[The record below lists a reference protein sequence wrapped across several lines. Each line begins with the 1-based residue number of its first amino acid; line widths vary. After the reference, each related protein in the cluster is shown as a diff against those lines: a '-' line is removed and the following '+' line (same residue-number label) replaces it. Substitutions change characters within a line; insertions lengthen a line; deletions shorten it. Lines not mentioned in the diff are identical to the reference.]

1 MCWNYFLFRGP
12 AYCIQE
18 IAKEDVDEKSDCDLS
33 KKIFSQVFDYGE
45 DDKGEEDKEAGDKT
59 CRWVENVAKLFSLS
73 GMKTIEHFNFWKHEL
88 ARQIIYLESAEV
100 SQT

>member
-12 AYCIQE
+12 ANCIKE
-18 IAKEDVDEKSDCDLS
+18 IAKEDVDEKSNGDLS
-33 KKIFSQVFDYGE
+33 KKIFPQVSNNGE
-45 DDKGEEDKEAGDKT
+45 YDEGEEDEEAGDKT

-88 ARQIIYLESAEV
+88 ARKIIYLESAEV

>member
-12 AYCIQE
+12 ANCIKE
-18 IAKEDVDEKSDCDLS
+18 IAKEDVDEKSNGDLS
-33 KKIFSQVFDYGE
+33 KKIFPQVFDNGK
-45 DDKGEEDKEAGDKT
+45 DDEGEEDKEAGDET

-73 GMKTIEHFNFWKHEL
+73 GMKTIQHFNFWKREL
-88 ARQIIYLESAEV
+88 AQKILHLEPAEV

>member
-18 IAKEDVDEKSDCDLS
+18 IAKEDVDEKSNGDLP
-33 KKIFSQVFDYGE
+33 KKIFPQVSNIGE
-45 DDKGEEDKEAGDKT
+45 DNEGEEDEEAGDKT
-59 CRWVENVAKLFSLS
+59 CGWVENVAKLLSLS
-73 GMKTIEHFNFWKHEL
+73 GMKTIQHFNFWKREL
-88 ARQIIYLESAEV
+88 AQKILHLEPAEV

>member
-1 MCWNYFLFRGP
+1 MFRGP
-12 AYCIQE
+12 AYCIKE
-18 IAKEDVDEKSDCDLS
+18 IAKEDVDEKSNCDLP
-33 KKIFSQVFDYGE
+33 KKAFPQVFNNGKDDEGE
-45 DDKGEEDKEAGDKT
+45 QDEEARDET

-88 ARQIIYLESAEV
+88 ARKIIYLESAEV

>member
-1 MCWNYFLFRGP
+1 MFRGQ

-18 IAKEDVDEKSDCDLS
+18 IAKEDVDEKSNGDLP
-33 KKIFSQVFDYGE
+33 KKVFPQVFDNGK
-45 DDKGEEDKEAGDKT
+45 DDEGEEDKEAGDET

-88 ARQIIYLESAEV
+88 ARKIIYLESAEV